1 MLILSFFYFL
11 LSFFSNI
18 SILAQPKK
26 VYMSS
31 GTILAIIIIYFGI
44 LILISNLVSKKDSS
58 NDAFF
63 KANKNS
69 KWYLVAFGM
78 IGTALSGV
86 TFISVPGEVGN
97 PDLQFKYFQFVLG
110 NAIGFI
116 IIATVLLPLYYRM
129 NLTSIYSYIEQRLGV
144 VSYKTAATIFLI
156 SRTIGSAFRLY
167 LVVIV
172 LQRFVFDAYNIPFA
186 VTVLISLALIFAYTY
201 RGGLKTII
209 ITDTLQTFFLV
220 TSVFLTIIFICNSL
234 DYSFTEA
241 FEAVKN
247 SNYSKV
253 FFYEDYLKGSF
264 VLKQIL
270 GGIFVTIAMVGLDQD
285 LMQKNLSCK
294 NIGEAQK
301 NMFTFTGIFVVINIF
316 FLSVGALLYLYAEK
330 NGISVPMVDGVK
342 RTDLLFPE
350 IAFNHLNIVPAV
362 VFLLGLTA
370 ATFATTDSALTALTT
385 SFCVDFLGMDKEGKN
400 SNSEIPNSNEEIET
414 RNKKLVRT
422 RHLVHVGFSLLMFL
436 VIIVFNSLNDK
447 SVVTMIFKVASYT
460 YGPLLGLYAFGLFM
474 KSKTVHDKLVPFI
487 CVISPLVC
495 FLIAKN
501 SATLFED
508 YVIDNE
514 LIIVNGLITFIGL
527 LVISKPATSQ
537 TKF

>member
-1 MLILSFFYFL
+1 MT
-11 LSFFSNI
+11 
-18 SILAQPKK
+18 PT
-26 VYMSS
+26 
-31 GTILAIIIIYFGI
+31 TILIIVIIYFGL
-44 LILISNLVSKKDSS
+44 LIFISNLVSKKSS
-58 NDAFF
+58 DNDTFF

-97 PDLQFKYFQFVLG
+97 PDFQFKYFQFVLG

-116 IIATVLLPLYYRM
+116 IIAKVLLPLYYRM
-129 NLTSIYSYIEQRLGV
+129 NLTSIYGYIEQRLGV
-144 VSYKTAATIFLI
+144 VSYKTAASIFLI

-172 LQRFVFDAYNIPFA
+172 LQRYVFDAFQVPFA

-220 TSVFLTIIFICNSL
+220 SSVFLTLFFICKSL
-234 DYSFTEA
+234 DFGPIEA
-241 FEAVKN
+241 FEAIKN

-253 FFYEDYLKGSF
+253 FFYEDFLKGNF
-264 VLKQIL
+264 ILKQIL

-301 NMFTFTGIFVVINIF
+301 NMYTFTGIFVLINIF
-316 FLSVGALLYLYAEK
+316 FLSVGALLYMFAEK
-330 NGISVPMVDGVK
+330 NGIAVPTDLITGNP

-350 IAFNHLNIVPAV
+350 IAFHHLSIIPAV

-385 SFCVDFLGMDKEGKN
+385 SFCIDFLGMDKGDNAQKPGAL
-400 SNSEIPNSNEEIET
+400 I
-414 RNKKLVRT
+414 T
-422 RHLVHVGFSLLMFL
+422 RHWVHVGFSFLLFI
-436 VIIVFNSLNDK
+436 VILLFNAINDA
-447 SVVTMIFKVASYT
+447 SVVSMIFKVASYT
-460 YGPLLGLYAFGLFM
+460 YGPLLGLYTFGLFM
-474 KSKTVHDKLVPFI
+474 KTKTVHDKLVPLI
-487 CVISPLVC
+487 CVVSPIIC
-495 FLIAKN
+495 FLISKYSN
-501 SATLFED
+501 LVFEN

-514 LIIVNGLITFIGL
+514 LIIINGLLTYLGL
-527 LVISKPATSQ
+527 LIISKPTHLN
-537 TKF
+537 TRY